1 MVSSLIMEI
10 RQALIAPL
18 IERNNNSPKPASRTS
33 DGATPA
39 PGKVDAK
46 PAAQPLTGDAGSHAK
61 ADAFRRSSG
70 YDKPQGPA
78 ILALEAYG
86 SHEREI
92 KRAAI
97 REMMG
102 VDIYA

>member
-1 MVSSLIMEI
+1 MEI
-10 RQALIAPL
+10 PQSLIAPL
-18 IERNNNSPKPASRTS
+18 IERKNNSPKPASRS
-33 DGATPA
+33 ADGAMPAQDKVESKPA
-39 PGKVDAK
+39 P
-46 PAAQPLTGDAGSHAK
+46 QPLSGDAGSHAK

-78 ILALEAYG
+78 ILALEAYS
-86 SHEREI
+86 SHEREV